1 MRKKE
6 RALFAIQK
14 LKERYPDAIC
24 SLTYTDPLQLL
35 IATRLSAQCTDAR
48 VNLVTPALFARFPT
62 LDAFAEASPAEVGEY
77 IRSCGL
83 YKTKAR
89 DIVALANKLRDEFD
103 GVIPDTV
110 EELIKLPGVGRKTAN
125 LVAGDI
131 YGRPAV
137 VADTHCIRI
146 SNRLGLCDTKDPY
159 KVEMALKKLLPPEES
174 NSFCHRLVL
183 FGRDVCSARS
193 PRCAACPLQ
202 EACPSCEALTPP
214 KDGAVSAPS
223 PKKKPATGK
232 QVSPQG

>member
-1 MRKKE
+1 MKKKE
-6 RALFAIQK
+6 LALLAIEK
-14 LKERYPDAIC
+14 LKERYPEGIC

-48 VNLVTPALFARFPT
+48 VNMVTPALFARFPT
-62 LDAFAEASPAEVGEY
+62 LEAFAEASAEEVGEY

-89 DIVALANKLRDEFD
+89 DIVALAIMLRDEYD
-103 GVIPDTV
+103 GMIPDTV

-146 SNRLGLCDTKDPY
+146 AGRLGLVDSKDPY

-193 PRCAACPLQ
+193 PRCGACPLQ
-202 EACPSCEALTPP
+202 DACPSRVSLAPSP
-214 KDGAVSAPS
+214 GGGGSAPS
-223 PKKKPATGK
+223 PAKKKRSGTAE
-232 QVSPQG
+232 